1 VHKHGLIAT
10 RVNELTDLATDE
22 QILANEYIQPGEHPV
37 LGPWN
42 WVTTP
47 LRFSKT
53 QLSIRTPAPE
63 IGEHT
68 DQVLTD
74 YLGTSPEEL
83 DRLRSDGVIGA
94 SATDAPG

>member
-1 VHKHGLIAT
+1 
-10 RVNELTDLATDE
+10 
-22 QILANEYIQPGEHPV
+22 
-37 LGPWN
+37 
-42 WVTTP
+42 VTTP
-47 LRFSKT
+47 LRFSET
-53 QLSIRTPAPE
+53 PVSIRTPAPE